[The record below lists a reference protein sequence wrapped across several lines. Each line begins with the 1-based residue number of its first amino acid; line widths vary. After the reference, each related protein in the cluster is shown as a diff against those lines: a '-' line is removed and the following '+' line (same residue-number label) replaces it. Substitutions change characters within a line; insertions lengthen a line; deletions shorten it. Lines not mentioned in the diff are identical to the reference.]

1 MIDEVGGKD
10 NIVSVT
16 HCVTRL
22 RFVLKDESKADDASV
37 KKIAG
42 VIDVVH
48 GNNQYQVVIGTDVE
62 NAYDAAIAELG
73 SAFAGGEVPAD
84 DDQKKGNVFD
94 RFSETVSGIFFPFM
108 GGFIATGMLKA
119 LLIML
124 SNFIPGFSQT
134 GAYTVLY
141 AGADG
146 FMQFLPFV
154 LPSRLPRSSRRTS
167 LWHLPSYSRCSTPRS
182 PQPTQRIRRSTSSAS
197 R

>member
-1 MIDEVGGKD
+1 MAKDYKALAASVIDEVGGKD

-154 LPSRLPRSSRRTS
+154 LAV
-167 LWHLPSYSRCSTPRS
+167 
-182 PQPTQRIRRSTSSAS
+182 SAAEKFKTNNT
-197 R
+197 